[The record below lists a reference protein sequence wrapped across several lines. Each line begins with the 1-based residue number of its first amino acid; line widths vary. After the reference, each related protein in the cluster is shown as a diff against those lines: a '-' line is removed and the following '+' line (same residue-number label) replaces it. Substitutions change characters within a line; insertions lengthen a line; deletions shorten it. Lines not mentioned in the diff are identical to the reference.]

1 MVCGA
6 ALRCF
11 QHVAPT
17 MQLLL
22 KSPPRWT
29 EDAVEVLSQLVPML
43 ETDPRGSLVRSSYDQ
58 MMEREIH
65 TVCGVS
71 LVLCL
76 RVFACSYSG
85 VVPCA
90 PDLCVC
96 VAQVRCARMSAIR
109 YVFAICV
116 SVTHLLQG
124 LLC

>member
-11 QHVAPT
+11 QHVSPT

-22 KSPPRWT
+22 TSPPRWT

-76 RVFACSYSG
+76 RACVGACSYSWG
-85 VVPCA
+85 GAVCA
-90 PDLCVC
+90 GIVR
-96 VAQVRCARMSAIR
+96 VRCSSAH
-109 YVFAICV
+109 VCD
-116 SVTHLLQG
+116 
-124 LLC
+124 